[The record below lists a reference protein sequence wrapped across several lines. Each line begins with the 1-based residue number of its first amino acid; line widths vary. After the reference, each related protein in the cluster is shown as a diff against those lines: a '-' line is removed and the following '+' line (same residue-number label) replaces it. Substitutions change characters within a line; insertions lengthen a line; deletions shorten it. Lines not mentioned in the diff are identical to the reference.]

1 MPEFGVASGGVV
13 IGSGNVGSGNVG
25 GGNVGSGV
33 SDGHSTGVGS
43 PSVGDGHGVS
53 GSGNVGTGGG
63 VGRPSAA
70 TLLKPEVRPK
80 PVTVT
85 MAATVSRPHGD
96 PPRNLSTQATP
107 AVSQT

>member
-1 MPEFGVASGGVV
+1 MIATV
-13 IGSGNVGSGNVG
+13 GSGNVGSGG
-25 GGNVGSGV
+25 VGSGV
-33 SDGHSTGVGS
+33 SDGHSKGVGTGVGS
-43 PSVGDGHGVS
+43 PSVGVGHGVG

-70 TLLKPEVRPK
+70 ALLKPDARLN

-85 MAATVSRPHGD
+85 MAAIVSRPHGD

-107 AVSQT
+107 AVSQS